1 MTGGE
6 AISYLH
12 LLEGDPILQQYER
25 ACTSTSTHINSSIH
39 DDINAS
45 SSDESISP
53 CSGSSNIANSP
64 LVGSNIGENV
74 VSSESIQNQGQNLA
88 PVIESTLELSRKRN
102 HNTGGSSS
110 SSTNVEERPSK
121 VLRDSIVNQFELLD
135 FL

>member
-25 ACTSTSTHINSSIH
+25 ACASTSTHINSSIH

-64 LVGSNIGENV
+64 LVGSNIGGIV
-74 VSSESIQNQGQNLA
+74 VKRGQLHKK
-88 PVIESTLELSRKRN
+88 TY
-102 HNTGGSSS
+102 NT
-110 SSTNVEERPSK
+110 SK
-121 VLRDSIVNQFELLD
+121 EVVAEI
-135 FL
+135 